1 MDVPSPLQMARLLQR
16 DAVDDGLAVRMIAAQ
31 AERRERLAIAD
42 DVLVNDGELGAL
54 ARWMCSTGH
63 WRRWQA
69 HNKAP

>member
-54 ARWMCSTGH
+54 MPHVVALDVQYRALASL
-63 WRRWQA
+63 A
-69 HNKAP
+69 SP